1 MIFGFEFTQ
10 DIEPSPIGVS
20 RVHDLGKLCVFDFC
34 KIRTWMLMFSWSA
47 PTESIDFSAN
57 ERTKDVDTTT
67 KSDFKS
73 EDVQLYRRP
82 LVDFQCDKLKKDKT
96 A

>member
-1 MIFGFEFTQ
+1 
-10 DIEPSPIGVS
+10 
-20 RVHDLGKLCVFDFC
+20 
-34 KIRTWMLMFSWSA
+34 MFSWSA
-47 PTESIDFSAN
+47 LTESIDFSAN

-82 LVDFQCDKLKKDKT
+82 LVDFVSSIAFYSLLMIFF
-96 A
+96 AV

>member
-1 MIFGFEFTQ
+1 MGKY
-10 DIEPSPIGVS
+10 S
-20 RVHDLGKLCVFDFC
+20 RVDGKKSSGYGLTITIVLIVSLCLVGA
-34 KIRTWMLMFSWSA
+34 WMFMSSWSA

-57 ERTKDVDTTT
+57 ERTKDVDTT

-82 LVDFQCDKLKKDKT
+82 LVDFVSSIAFYSLLMIFF
-96 A
+96 AV

>member
-1 MIFGFEFTQ
+1 
-10 DIEPSPIGVS
+10 
-20 RVHDLGKLCVFDFC
+20 
-34 KIRTWMLMFSWSA
+34 MFSWSA

-82 LVDFQCDKLKKDKT
+82 LVDFVSSIAFYSLLMIFF
-96 A
+96 AV